1 MLNQMRDE
9 VANIVAGDIVRLH
22 GHLLVA
28 SAPAS
33 VRALAYGADLHTV
46 GEVTGV
52 AVHTQAVGRPVAV
65 PDQRVTVV
73 R

>member
-33 VRALAYGADLHTV
+33 VRALAYGDEIHKV
-46 GEVTGV
+46 VEVTGV
-52 AVHTQAVGRPVAV
+52 DVHTQAVVRTVAV